1 MRWLDWVL
9 QVLQEWT
16 MTRFREAVVWSL
28 ALVVTTTL
36 AGCGHATPGVEL
48 VYVLDPPPQGPQ
60 GAMLVDSTAQ
70 VMEERLGD
78 AGEVHALPNGQI
90 VVLLYGHPSAAALA
104 ALKQRVSTVG
114 DLEFRIMA
122 SESVAAHRSVIE
134 DARKLTESDADVE
147 QTGKTVARWAAL
159 NPLEF
164 RTLEEADERGLETR
178 MAGTAPQALVLVNDG
193 LNVGGRH
200 LKEVHPDIDE
210 KGKPQLGFSF
220 DAKGAF
226 LFGQLTGQHTPTP
239 AGQRFHLG
247 ILIDGTVMSAPRI
260 ESKITGRGR
269 MSGNMTKEDVDALT
283 AILSAGQLPSA
294 VKLVSEKELQ

>member
-1 MRWLDWVL
+1 
-9 QVLQEWT
+9 

-28 ALVVTTTL
+28 ALVVTTML
-36 AGCGHATPGVEL
+36 AGCGHAQPGVEL
-48 VYVLDPPPQGPQ
+48 VYVLDPPPQGPH
-60 GAMLVDSTAQ
+60 AAELVESTPA
-70 VMEERLGD
+70 VMAHRLGD

-90 VVLLYGHPSAAALA
+90 VVLLYGRPTRAELA

-114 DLEFRIMA
+114 VLEFRIMA
-122 SESVAAHRSVIE
+122 SENVAAHRSVIE

-147 QTGKTVARWAAL
+147 QAGKTVARWAAL

-200 LKEVHPDIDE
+200 LKEVHPEIDE
-210 KGKPQLGFSF
+210 IGKPTLGFSF
-220 DAKGAF
+220 DAKGAS

-247 ILIDGTVMSAPRI
+247 ILIDGTVMSAPTI

-269 MSGNMTKEDVDALT
+269 ISGNMTQEEVEALT
-283 AILSAGQLPSA
+283 AIFREGTLPSA
-294 VKLVSEKELQ
+294 VKLVSEKELK